1 MKPISFVQVNFRVGP
16 KEYNAYYLPYSI
28 GVLWSYVRQSPLVSE
43 NFELDKIVWRRDPV
57 DEVAEKLKDSAVIG
71 FSTYVWNKN
80 YNYLLAKK
88 IKELNPNAILIFGGP
103 EVPVSKST
111 IFETHPY
118 MDIVVKLEGEII
130 FKNVLERLAEGKPL
144 TDVQGLILN
153 QNGQAYDTG
162 DAKRIEVLDDI
173 PSPYLTGVFDKI
185 IAENPDVEWNVT
197 LETDRGCPYACTFC
211 DWGSLTYNKVKK
223 FKLERIFAE
232 LEWAGKIKS
241 GYLSMTNA
249 NFGIFPERDNLI
261 ADKIIEVQKT
271 YGYPKTFST
280 AWAKNQKREVVDI
293 VKKLVDSPYGF
304 NQGLTVSV
312 QTMTDS
318 VLEII
323 KRKNMDINRIE
334 EVFAMCNQNNIPVY
348 TETIL
353 GLPGETFETWQQN
366 FWTLFNSGNH
376 TGVTVFQL
384 QLLENTEMNL
394 LQRKVFQI
402 ESSKVTDYIDGCDP
416 NDIIPEP
423 IEIVV
428 ATKDLPREV
437 MLDAQVWTWYIN
449 TFHING
455 ITTYIARFLK
465 QYLDVQYSSFYD
477 LFWSYLVE
485 KDAWWKQETVLTR
498 RYFKNWGRYGFT
510 KHPNIGN
517 VEIKGNQIVHRT
529 VMEIHRDNKYAYV
542 FKQIELFLR
551 EQFHLDED
559 LLKQL
564 IHFQSNQIIKYK
576 DIKSYPLKVE
586 YDYDFIGFLDF
597 EQPLVNHVCYEF
609 DFPEDKE
616 TSFDRFLDNIYF
628 QRRRNYGKALI
639 KKVDK

>member
-153 QNGQAYDTG
+153 QNGQAFDTG

>member
-1 MKPISFVQVNFRVGP
+1 MKTISFVQVNFRVGP
-16 KEYNAYYLPYSI
+16 KEFNAFYLPYSI
-28 GVLWSYVRQSPLVSE
+28 GVLWSYVRQSPIISE
-43 NFELDKIVWRRDPV
+43 NFELDNIVWRRDPV

-111 IFETHPY
+111 IFEIHPY

-144 TDVQGLILN
+144 ADVQGLILN

-416 NDIIPEP
+416 NDVIPEP

-428 ATKDLPREV
+428 GTKDLPREV

-485 KDAWWKQETVLTR
+485 KDAWWKQEAMLTR

-529 VMEIHRDNKYAYV
+529 VMEIHRDNKYAYI

-597 EQPLVNHVCYEF
+597 EQPLMNHVCYEF

>member
-57 DEVAEKLKDSAVIG
+57 DEVAETLKNSAVIG

-88 IKELNPNAILIFGGP
+88 IKELNPNAILVFGGP

-130 FKNVLERLAEGKPL
+130 FKNILERLAEGKPL

-162 DAKRIEVLDDI
+162 DAKRIEVLDEI

-529 VMEIHRDNKYAYV
+529 VMEIHRDNKYAYI

-576 DIKSYPLKVE
+576 DIKSYPFKVE

-597 EQPLVNHVCYEF
+597 EQSLRNRVCYEF